1 MVRPRSPSEEH
12 RQAAEAANAL
22 LVRWA
27 NAAFHLVVLD
37 DVRGG
42 SAAQLKEEMVR
53 TRKLLTAGEWERL
66 ADVDSRMMH
75 VYQAPPRPP
84 HPPHCS
90 ALHTSSHPRL
100 RTAIR
105 LHPNHGSTSQW
116 IYNAMHELAAKGC
129 VARPN

>member
-53 TRKLLTAGEWERL
+53 TRKLLTAGEWE
-66 ADVDSRMMH
+66 ADAYSSSV
-75 VYQAPPRPP
+75 
-84 HPPHCS
+84 
-90 ALHTSSHPRL
+90 ALHYGTYPLSLAVRL
-100 RTAIR
+100 ETKRAV
-105 LHPNHGSTSQW
+105 LSLMLAN
-116 IYNAMHELAAKGC
+116 NAVTC
-129 VARPN
+129 SVT